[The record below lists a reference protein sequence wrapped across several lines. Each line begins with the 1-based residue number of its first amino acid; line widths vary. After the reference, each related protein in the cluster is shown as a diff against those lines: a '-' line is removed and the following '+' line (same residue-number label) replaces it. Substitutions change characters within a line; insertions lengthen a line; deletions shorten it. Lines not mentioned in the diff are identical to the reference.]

1 MKLTDEEIK
10 HIALLARL
18 GISEDEVEK
27 FRGQLSD
34 ILENFTVL
42 QEVDTTDVQPTS
54 QVTGMRNVTSVDE
67 IIPSLPQS
75 KIMENAPRKE
85 DGFFRIKAV
94 LE

>member
-27 FRGQLSD
+27 FRGQLSN
-34 ILENFTVL
+34 ILENFEIL
-42 QEVDTTDVQPTS
+42 QKVDTTDVQPTS
-54 QVTGMRNVTSVDE
+54 QVTGMRNVTGADE
-67 IIPSLPQS
+67 ITPSLPQN
-75 KIMENAPRKE
+75 KILENAPQQE
-85 DGFFRIKAV
+85 DGFFKIKAV

>member
-10 HIALLARL
+10 RIALLARL

-34 ILENFTVL
+34 ILENFEIL
-42 QEVDTTDVQPTS
+42 QEVDTSEVQPTS
-54 QVTGMRNVTSVDE
+54 QVTGLRNVVKDDE
-67 IIPSLPQS
+67 VIPSLTQGE
-75 KIMENAPRKE
+75 IMANAPREE
-85 DGFFRIKAV
+85 DGFFKIRAV

>member
-34 ILENFTVL
+34 ILENFAVL
-42 QEVDTTDVQPTS
+42 QEVDTTDIQPTF

-67 IIPSLPQS
+67 ITPSLPQN
-75 KIMENAPRKE
+75 KIMENAPRRE
-85 DGFFRIKAV
+85 DGFFKIKAV

>member
-1 MKLTDEEIK
+1 MKLSHEEVK
-10 HIALLARL
+10 HIAILARL
-18 GISEDEVEK
+18 GISEEETEK

-34 ILENFTVL
+34 ILENFAVL
-42 QEVDTTDVQPTS
+42 QEVDTTDIQPTS
-54 QVTGMRNVTSVDE
+54 QVTGMRNVTSADE
-67 IIPSLPQS
+67 ITPSLPQN

>member
-1 MKLTDEEIK
+1 MKLTHDEVE

-18 GISEDEVEK
+18 GLSEEETEK

-34 ILENFTVL
+34 ILENFAVL
-42 QEVDTTDVQPTS
+42 QEVDTTDIQPTS
-54 QVTGMRNVTSVDE
+54 QVTGLRNVTSADE
-67 IIPSLPQS
+67 ITPSLPQN
-75 KIMENAPRKE
+75 KIMENAPRNE